1 MKQDQVL
8 KSIVRVHIA
17 ELCLLDIQ
25 PSQFYLSQEK
35 IDRIKLWFDPNDLS
49 NFEPL
54 PIKLLNGKV
63 IFTDGHTRAWV
74 AYKAGLTKVPLVW
87 DEDDLPWDLYQNC
100 VDACLARNV
109 YTVADL
115 SERLLPPDEY
125 KEKWLGWCKQMH
137 EKAQGNL

>member
-1 MKQDQVL
+1 MNTTLQIEDL
-8 KSIVRVHIA
+8 RLS
-17 ELCLLDIQ
+17 DIQ

-35 IDRIKLWFDPNDLS
+35 IDRIKMWFDPMDLS

-74 AYKAGLTKVPLVW
+74 AHEAGLTTVPLTW

-100 VDACLARNV
+100 VDACLERGV
-109 YTVADL
+109 RSVADL
-115 SERLLPPDEY
+115 AERILPPDEY

-137 EKAQGNL
+137 EKTKEALQK

>member
-1 MKQDQVL
+1 MNESMGIEYLRLV
-8 KSIVRVHIA
+8 
-17 ELCLLDIQ
+17 DIQ

-35 IDRIKLWFDPNDLS
+35 IDRIKQWFDPKDLS

-54 PIKLLNGKV
+54 PIKLLNGRI

-74 AYKAGLTKVPLVW
+74 AYEAGLTKVPLMW

-100 VDACLARNV
+100 VDACLEREV
-109 YTVADL
+109 QTVADL
-115 SERLLPPDEY
+115 AERILSPDEY

-137 EKAQGNL
+137 EKAKDTPR